1 MKVAVEGCCHGEL
14 DDIYAHIS
22 KLETQHA
29 YKVDLLLICGDFQAV
44 RNHRDLQCMA
54 VPNKYKALQ
63 TFYKYYTGEKT
74 APILT
79 IIIGGNH
86 EASNYMWELYHG
98 GWVAPNIYFL
108 GHAGCVQVNGIR
120 IAGVSGIFKG
130 YNFSSGSYEKIP
142 YDSST
147 IRSIYH
153 IREFNI
159 RRLSLLSN
167 PDVVLSHDWPQS
179 IDQHGDVRSLIRR
192 KAHFRSEIEQ
202 GTFGAPPLMGLLRT
216 LKPCWW
222 FAAHMHVRFEATVVH
237 SPGPPAKAD
246 NPDEITIDDED
257 IDGPTAEPQR
267 GNPDEISL
275 DDEEVEVVAPPP
287 IPASRS
293 ETKYLALDK
302 CMPKKQFLEVV
313 DIPSP
318 KDQSADSPVLCF
330 DPEWLAITR
339 AFNPWFSTTRYQ
351 RPFPDEAEAREM
363 VRKELEWVKE
373 NVGSEKTVESC
384 QQFCLTAPGPGS
396 EGDQKLEQPAMYPNP
411 QTRSFCQLLGI
422 EDKINKGV

>member
-29 YKVDLLLICGDFQAV
+29 YTVDLLLICGDFQAV

-120 IAGVSGIFKG
+120 IAGISGIFKG

-153 IREFNI
+153 MREFNV
-159 RRLSLLSN
+159 RRLSLLSK
-167 PDVVLSHDWPQS
+167 PDVVHS
-179 IDQHGDVRSLIRR
+179 IDQHGDVRNLIRR
-192 KAHFRSEIEQ
+192 KAHFRAEIEQ
-202 GTFGAPPLMGLLRT
+202 GTFGAPPLHGTASHAQAFLVVRGAHASEPLR
-216 LKPCWW
+216 
-222 FAAHMHVRFEATVVH
+222 
-237 SPGPPAKAD
+237 S
-246 NPDEITIDDED
+246 
-257 IDGPTAEPQR
+257 
-267 GNPDEISL
+267 NPDEISL
-275 DDEEVEVVAPPP
+275 DDEEVEA
-287 IPASRS
+287 
-293 ETKYLALDK
+293 YLALDK
-302 CMPKKQFLEVV
+302 CMPKKQFLEINRLIRLILYY
-313 DIPSP
+313 D
-318 KDQSADSPVLCF
+318 L
-330 DPEWLAITR
+330 EWLAITR
-339 AFNPWFSTTRYQ
+339 AFNLWFSTTRYQ

-384 QQFCLTAPGPGS
+384 QQFCVTAPGPGS

>member
-22 KLETQHA
+22 KLETQYA
-29 YKVDLLLICGDFQAV
+29 YKVNLLLICGDFQAV

-54 VPNKYKALQ
+54 SHLSHSQPYNLG
-63 TFYKYYTGEKT
+63 YYTGEKT

-120 IAGVSGIFKG
+120 IAGISGIFKG

-179 IDQHGDVRSLIRR
+179 IDQHGDVRNLIRR

-222 FAAHMHVRFEATVVH
+222 FAAHMHVRFEATV
-237 SPGPPAKAD
+237 
-246 NPDEITIDDED
+246 
-257 IDGPTAEPQR
+257 AEPPR
-267 GNPDEISL
+267 TNPDEISL

-318 KDQSADSPVLCF
+318 KDVSDEPPVLCF

-363 VRKELEWVKE
+363 VHKELEWVKE

-384 QQFCLTAPGPGS
+384 QQFCVTAPGPGS
-396 EGDQKLEQPAMYPNP
+396 EGDQKFEQPAMFPNR
-411 QTRSFCQLLGI
+411 QTRSLCQLLGI